1 MYNSS
6 ANNHNKGKI
15 FTYSSLILS
24 IIFFVYALGTLIV
37 GPNDHVT
44 WFNILS
50 RGFLG
55 IIFGAIFL
63 VTFRGN
69 SDKKIKIFRKV
80 VWLGI
85 ALVILFFLFVVFIY
99 LIFIFG

>member
-1 MYNSS
+1 MYNFS
-6 ANNHNKGKI
+6 ANNNNKGRI

-24 IIFFVYALGTLIV
+24 IIFFIYALGTLIV

-44 WFNILS
+44 WFNTLY

-63 VTFRGN
+63 VTFRSN

-85 ALVILFFLFVVFIY
+85 TLVTLFFLFVVFIY
-99 LIFIFG
+99 LVFIFG

>member
-1 MYNSS
+1 MYNSY
-6 ANNHNKGKI
+6 KGKI

-24 IIFFVYALGTLIV
+24 IILFIYALSTLIA

-44 WFNILS
+44 WFNTLS

-69 SDKKIKIFRKV
+69 SDKKIKIFRK
-80 VWLGI
+80 
-85 ALVILFFLFVVFIY
+85 FV
-99 LIFIFG
+99 

>member
-6 ANNHNKGKI
+6 TNNNNKGNI

-24 IIFFVYALGTLIV
+24 IIFFIYALGTLIV

-44 WFNILS
+44 WFNTLS
-50 RGFLG
+50 IGFLG
-55 IIFGAIFL
+55 IIFGTIFL

-69 SDKKIKIFRKV
+69 SDNKIKIFRKF

-85 ALVILFFLFVVFIY
+85 TLVILFFLFVVFIY
-99 LIFIFG
+99 LVFIFG